1 MHIPPYYKRPGWQR
15 FLAGICIGTI
25 VGYFVF
31 IYMFGE
37 LQQKWIEEKLAMQ
50 SELQDLQHSYDTL
63 LKNHQQ
69 LDQETKNGIQI
80 QELEIEFLNLE
91 KVNIDN
97 DRPMVQ
103 QLDQVLR
110 NEASSAIGKSVDD
123 LSNSIDLLIS
133 SIENKIINIDDFRF
147 QATVSRVI
155 VGETLRLSIEL
166 EKAS

>member
-1 MHIPPYYKRPGWQR
+1 M
-15 FLAGICIGTI
+15 AGVCIGAI

-50 SELQDLQHSYDTL
+50 GELQDLQHSYDTL

-69 LDQETKNGIQI
+69 LDQETKDGIQI

-91 KVNIDN
+91 ELNIDN

-103 QLDQVLR
+103 QLEQVLR
-110 NEASSAIGKSVDD
+110 TEASNAIGKSVDD
-123 LSNSIDLLIS
+123 LSSSIDLLIS
-133 SIENKIINIDDFRF
+133 TIENKVINIDDFRF
-147 QATVSRVI
+147 QATVSRII

-166 EKAS
+166 EKAN